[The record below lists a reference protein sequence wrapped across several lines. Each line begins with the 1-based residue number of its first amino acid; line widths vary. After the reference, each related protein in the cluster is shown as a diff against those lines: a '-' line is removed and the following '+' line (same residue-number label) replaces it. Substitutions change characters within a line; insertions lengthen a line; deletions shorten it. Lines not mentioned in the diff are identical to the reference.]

1 MSFKVV
7 CPTCNTA
14 YKLAKAPTKPAAANC
29 KNCDGI
35 ITVSPPVEQSR
46 QAEAKLAPQA
56 TPHIDNRSSLSDNPA
71 FSTQRSRLANEPS
84 DSVQTAIPGAVGT
97 IEDDEMTLDTLIPA
111 VIGGGLAAVVGGAV
125 WGLIVKVTGYE
136 IGYVAW
142 AVGVAAGFGVLL
154 FARGRRG
161 LALQVIA
168 VLASILGILIGKYFA
183 FFEVLKKVATKDYG
197 VEMAAHL
204 SMLSGKTIGLF
215 FSLIG
220 SMSSPYDIL
229 WVILAVASAW
239 RIPKW
244 GGDEDED

>member
-1 MSFKVV
+1 MSLKVV

-14 YKLAKAPTKPAAANC
+14 YKLAKAPTKPTAANC

-35 ITVSPPVEQSR
+35 ITVSPPAEQSKKS
-46 QAEAKLAPQA
+46 EAPLATPAAPQL
-56 TPHIDNRSSLSDNPA
+56 DNRNRLFDNPA
-71 FSTQRSRLANEPS
+71 FSAQGSRLANEPS
-84 DSVQTAIPGAVGT
+84 DSVKSAFSGAVGT
-97 IEDDEMTLDTLIPA
+97 IEDDEMTLDTLIPV

-183 FFEVLKKVATKDYG
+183 FFEVLKQVATKDYG
-197 VEMAAHL
+197 AELAAHL
-204 SMLSGKTIGLF
+204 SMLSGKTIVLF
-215 FSLIG
+215 FSMIG

-244 GGDEDED
+244 GGDEDEA